1 MRLVSEERKNGC
13 NGNSEKDKSNNP
25 FRSLLYVNVKFQPL
39 SWGMQQFE
47 EIQNKENC
55 KVSKNAR

>member
-13 NGNSEKDKSNNP
+13 NGNSEKDKSNSL

-39 SWGMQQFE
+39 SRGMQQFE
-47 EIQNKENC
+47 EI
-55 KVSKNAR
+55 